1 MDAGATCTDTVW
13 GDLTDDVRMAGFVD
27 KSVVGS
33 YAITYDVTNPAP
45 WKRSSIQVKR
55 NVIVRDTTDPV
66 CTLKGDATV
75 SIEASFPYSD
85 AGAKCSDNIDG
96 QRRVIR
102 TGSVN
107 VGAEGTY
114 HLTYTA
120 KDKSGNS
127 AQQIVRTI
135 KVSDTL
141 KPVIALKYG
150 DATIH
155 KSAATDKGVNGE
167 ANPAVAHYFMAEVAQ
182 GSNVAMI
189 GAIAA
194 CVAGIALVA
203 TTMTAKK
210 EAALGQLV

>member
-1 MDAGATCTDTVW
+1 MDDGATCTDTVW
-13 GDLTDDVRMAGFVD
+13 GDLTDDIRMAGYVN
-27 KSVVGS
+27 KAKIGS

-45 WKRSSIQVKR
+45 WKRSAIQIKR

-66 CTLKGDATV
+66 CTLKGDTTV

-96 QRRVIR
+96 SRRVIR

-107 VGAEGTY
+107 VGSEGTY
-114 HLTYTA
+114 FLTYTA

-127 AQQIVRTI
+127 AEQIVRTV

-150 DATIH
+150 GATIH
-155 KSAATDKGVNGE
+155 KSAAADKGVNGE
-167 ANPAVAHYFMAEVAQ
+167 TNPAATYFMAEVAQ

-203 TTMTAKK
+203 TTLTAKK